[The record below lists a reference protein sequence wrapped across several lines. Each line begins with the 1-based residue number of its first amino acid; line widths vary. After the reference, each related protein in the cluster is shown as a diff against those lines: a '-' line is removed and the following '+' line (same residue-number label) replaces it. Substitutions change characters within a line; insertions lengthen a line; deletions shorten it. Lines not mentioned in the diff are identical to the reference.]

1 MTEELPDVSDRE
13 MVQLLAAQEV
23 LMENRRLHEE
33 YLRTV
38 KKNCEKYGVE
48 VPNQVER
55 ELGG

>member
-38 KKNCEKYGVE
+38 KKNCERYGVE

-55 ELGG
+55 EL